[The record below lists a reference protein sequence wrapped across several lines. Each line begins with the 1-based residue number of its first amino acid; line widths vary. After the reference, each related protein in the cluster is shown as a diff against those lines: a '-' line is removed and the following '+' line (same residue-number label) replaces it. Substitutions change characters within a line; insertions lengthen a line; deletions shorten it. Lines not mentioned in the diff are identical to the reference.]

1 MRDHGGREP
10 QVLWDIGNGYV
21 QDEDGLQLFED
32 SRTFQILNLRLCQGL
47 RREVL

>member
-21 QDEDGLQLFED
+21 QDEGGLRVLED
-32 SRTFQILNLRLCQGL
+32 SRTFRTVNLRLCQAL
-47 RREVL
+47 RREV